1 MRVHHQVTCTVVLHI
16 YIFFPPS
23 HSFRCLKL
31 WKVVALLFFFLPLL
45 SFYCTQYSCFCLL
58 LLLYFCKQS
67 CPNVSF
73 ELCVATDVYQVVH
86 MHTRASVVFYPP
98 CAFMLAVPTVCF
110 TTPEFFRLTI
120 CTYTWVVLCWHLVQS
135 SRVKKKVPFFV
146 KMCGGCISSA
156 CLTHAHMLLNEQ
168 H

>member
-16 YIFFPPS
+16 YIFFSPVTFIS
-23 HSFRCLKL
+23 MSQTLKSCRS
-31 WKVVALLFFFLPLL
+31 FFFCLCYHFIVHSILAFACFYYYIFVSNPVQTSVL
-45 SFYCTQYSCFCLL
+45 SCVWPPMYTKLSICIPELL
-58 LLLYFCKQS
+58 LCSIL
-67 CPNVSF
+67 
-73 ELCVATDVYQVVH
+73 
-86 MHTRASVVFYPP
+86 RALFL
-98 CAFMLAVPTVCF
+98 LAVPTVCF